1 MSNNTQIS
9 PNNTQINQ
17 FKLGKLNVDNSKL
30 SNEDKIRLVRLE
42 NLTKSLII
50 YYERS
55 RKLAVEFDEGHSIE
69 NTTNQ

>member
-1 MSNNTQIS
+1 M
-9 PNNTQINQ
+9 PNDTWVQY

-42 NLTKSLII
+42 NLTKSLIT

-55 RKLAVEFDEGHSIE
+55 RKLVTEFDGGHSKDGILNE
-69 NTTNQ
+69 